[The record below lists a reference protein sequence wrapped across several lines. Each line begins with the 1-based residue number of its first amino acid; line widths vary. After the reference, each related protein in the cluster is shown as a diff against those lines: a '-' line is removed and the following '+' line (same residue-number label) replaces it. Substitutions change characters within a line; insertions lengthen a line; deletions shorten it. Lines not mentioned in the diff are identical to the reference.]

1 MAKVI
6 NRNIKYTDRDFVN
19 IRERLI
25 NFSKTYFPNTYTDFD
40 PSSPGVMFIEQAAY
54 VSDVLSF
61 YLDNQVQ
68 ETYLQ
73 YARQNNNLFELAYMF
88 GYKPKLTGMA
98 NAELDFFQQVPA
110 KTING
115 TQTPDYDYALKIPG
129 NTTVSSRNGYNFT
142 IEDELDFSVSSSS
155 DPTTISVAQITGNEP
170 SYYLLK
176 KKRNAMS
183 GTIKSATFSFG
194 EYQEFPT
201 VVIQDSNFGG
211 IIDAVDSNG
220 NQYYEVDYL
229 AQELIYS
236 DVKNT
241 NTNDPNN
248 YQNEGNTPYILKTFQ
263 TPYRFVTRILNN
275 RAIQLQFGSGNP
287 NDVTEEV
294 IPNSDNVG
302 LGLTF
307 TKNKLTT
314 AYSPTN
320 FIFTNTYGIAP
331 SNTQITVRYYS
342 GGGVGSNVEAN
353 TLTRL
358 DTSNIKFLNTNLNSS
373 TSNYVF
379 NSLAVNN
386 PKAAS
391 GGRAG
396 DTLDEL
402 RQNIMSNSNTQ
413 LRAVTADDYLIR
425 ALSMPGKY
433 GIISKA
439 YAQKPLSQQEN
450 TTLDIYVLSSDGA
463 GNLAA
468 PSISL
473 KRNLREYL
481 NQYRMIGDTIAIK
494 DAFVINIGIEFD
506 IVTIPEV
513 NNNDVLRSCIL
524 NLQRILATERQSIN
538 EPISIRELEV
548 GLDSVKGVQTV
559 NSIKVINKYGGAYS
573 QYEYDID
580 GATQSRIIYP
590 SIDPMIFELKFPN
603 EDIKGRV
610 VTI

>member
-1 MAKVI
+1 MAKLV
-6 NRNIKYTDRDFVN
+6 NRNIKYTDRDFTN

-40 PSSPGVMFIEQAAY
+40 PSSPGVMFIEQASY

-98 NAELDFFQQVPA
+98 NVELDFFQQIPS

-115 TQTPDYDYALKIPG
+115 KQLPDYDYAMKIPG
-129 NTTVSSRNGYNFT
+129 NTVVSSRNGLQFT
-142 IEDELDFSVSSSS
+142 IEDEVDFSVSSSS
-155 DPTTISVAQITGNEP
+155 DPTIISVAQITGDTP
-170 SYYLLK
+170 SYYLIK

-183 GTIKSATFSFG
+183 GKIVTETFTFG
-194 EYQEFPT
+194 EYEEFPT
-201 VVIQDSNFGG
+201 VIIQDSNFGG
-211 IIDAVDSNG
+211 IIDATDTNG
-220 NQYYEVDYL
+220 NDYFEVDYL
-229 AQELIYS
+229 AQELVFN
-236 DVKNT
+236 DLKNT
-241 NTNDPNN
+241 NINDPNN

-263 TPYRFVTRILNN
+263 TPYRFTTRVLNSRN
-275 RAIQLQFGSGNP
+275 IQLQFGSGNP
-287 NDVTEEV
+287 NDIEEERT
-294 IPNSDNVG
+294 PNPDNVG

-320 FIFTNTYGIAP
+320 FIFNNTYGIAP
-331 SNTQITVRYYS
+331 SNTSIIIRYYS
-342 GGGVGSNVEAN
+342 GGGVGSNSEAN
-353 TLTRL
+353 TLTSL
-358 DTSNIKFLNTNLNSS
+358 DTSNITFLKPNLNSS

-386 PKAAS
+386 PNAAS

-396 DTLDEL
+396 DTIDEL

-433 GIISKA
+433 GIVSKVH
-439 YAQKPLSQQEN
+439 AQKPLSQQKN
-450 TTLDIYVLSSDGA
+450 TTLDLYVLSSNSN
-463 GNLAA
+463 GNLAIA
-468 PSISL
+468 SSTL
-473 KRNLREYL
+473 KRNLKEYL
-481 NQYRMIGDTIAIK
+481 NKYRMIGDTISIK
-494 DAFVINIGIEFD
+494 DAFVINIGIEFE
-506 IVTIPEV
+506 ITTIPEV
-513 NNNDVLRSCIL
+513 NNGTVLRDCIV
-524 NLQRILATERQSIN
+524 NLQGLLDTRNIAIN
-538 EPISIRELEV
+538 QPLSMRNFEV
-548 GLDSVKGVQTV
+548 AIDSTSGVQTV
-559 NSIKVINKYGGAYS
+559 KSIKVINKSGGAYS

-580 GATQSRIIYP
+580 GATQSKIIYP

-603 EDIKGRV
+603 EDIKGRI